1 MIEEELR
8 FIFARQLRRLLV
20 NVHNISHKE
29 LSIRSGVSEDTLTRY
44 TQMRST
50 PTCEN
55 VVRICKALGCTPYE
69 LLNDIIF

>member
-1 MIEEELR
+1 MTEEELR

-20 NVHNISHKE
+20 NVHKISHKE
-29 LSIRSGVSEDTLTRY
+29 LSLRSGISEDTLTRY
-44 TQMRST
+44 TRMRST

-55 VVRICKALGCTPYE
+55 VVRICKALGCTTDD